1 MPTELNLNDLI
12 PAVIAAVAAA
22 GGYGAS
28 RLQSSKPNPASS
40 GSGDGGET
48 LQAIER
54 VGHKVDSVARQL
66 ASVKNV
72 VDGLATDLDAA
83 KHEID
88 RIKPDVAH
96 ALGRLAVLESRMLTN
111 RPEGP
116 I

>member
-28 RLQSSKPNPASS
+28 RLQAGKAPSPASS

-54 VGHKVDSVARQL
+54 VGQKVDSVSRQL
-66 ASVKNV
+66 NSVKNV

-83 KHEID
+83 THEIE
-88 RIKPDVAH
+88 RLKPDVAH
-96 ALGRLAVLESRMLTN
+96 ALGRLAVLESRMLPN
-111 RPEGP
+111 RQE
-116 I
+116 